1 MLIASDCVCDYIR
14 LHLMCTSCAHCL
26 QFAALFHTCM
36 MFGLIGRLHL
46 TQDLTVTYIIT
57 YTRRNDDGG
66 D

>member
-1 MLIASDCVCDYIR
+1 
-14 LHLMCTSCAHCL
+14 
-26 QFAALFHTCM
+26 M